1 MKFLLA
7 CLLPLSVFANLTDY
21 LSLFD
26 RHSTVLGPVGQP
38 QEIEILLDEDAI
50 LEAELA
56 VEARLISQGT
66 LPEIAKDWSH
76 VGIVSED
83 QYFYWIR
90 DAVRFPSGSLG
101 TYDRILWKSSLE
113 SSPGVGVLA
122 VFQDKKII
130 VNLCYRHA
138 TRSWEIELP
147 RGMRKQGESQEDAA
161 RREIQEETGA
171 KIGEP
176 LYLGEMSP
184 DAGILSSTVPLFFA
198 EVSHLE
204 ATSHDFSEVIGDNLT
219 FTLEELKALYQKGT
233 LSIPCQ
239 GKLITA
245 HVRDAFLAYALFQ
258 AEIRGYLQTP

>member
-1 MKFLLA
+1 MKLLLA
-7 CLLPLSVFANLTDY
+7 CLLPLSLFANLTDY
-21 LSLFD
+21 HALFD
-26 RHSTVLGPVGQP
+26 RFPTVLGPVGQS
-38 QEIEILLDEDAI
+38 QEIEILLEKEAI
-50 LEAELA
+50 LEAEQV

-66 LPEIAKDWSH
+66 LPEVAKDWSR

-101 TYDRILWKSSLE
+101 TYDRILWKSALE
-113 SSPGVGVLA
+113 NSPGVGVLA

-147 RGMRKQGESQEDAA
+147 RGMREQGESPEDAA
-161 RREIQEETGA
+161 RREIEEETGA
-171 KIGEP
+171 KIREP

-184 DAGILSSTVPLFFA
+184 DAGILSSSVPLFFA
-198 EVSHLE
+198 EVSHVG
-204 ATSHDFSEVIGDNLT
+204 ATSHDFSEVISGNLT
-219 FTLEELKALYQKGT
+219 FTCEELKTLYQKGT
-233 LSIPCQ
+233 LSISYQ